1 MTTGR
6 KPIHLTMTAK
16 KPGGRQ
22 AIWEEIRLRKFGF
35 TASEVADAAKAHID
49 TVGTYLRGLE
59 AAEIISK
66 YEVVP
71 FIVADDGAI
80 VRDET
85 RESRTPDG
93 WMLVKDVGIEAP
105 RVRADGSP
113 VTQGLP
119 REQMWR
125 TMRSKSTADFD
136 FRDLALWS
144 STDDVSVNEGDAKDY
159 LLNLAKAG
167 YLIQVSAAK
176 FGKDVRPARYR
187 FDQRRNSG
195 PKPPMVQ
202 RMKTVFDP
210 NLRKIVWFP
219 EVEE

>member
-6 KPIHLTMTAK
+6 KPVHLTMTAK
-16 KPGGRQ
+16 MPGGRQ
-22 AIWEEIRLRKFGF
+22 AIWEEIRRQRTFSVAGIVNACGAHPKTVEGYVHCLLASGHVDF
-35 TASEVADAAKAHID
+35 TEEIEPKA
-49 TVGTYLRGLE
+49 VSVFRL
-59 AAEIISK
+59 
-66 YEVVP
+66 
-71 FIVADDGAI
+71 
-80 VRDET
+80 VRD
-85 RESRTPDG
+85 
-93 WMLVKDVGIEAP
+93 VGLEAP

-144 STDDVSVNEGDAKDY
+144 STDDVSVNEADAKDY

-176 FGKDVRPARYR
+176 LGKDVRPARYR